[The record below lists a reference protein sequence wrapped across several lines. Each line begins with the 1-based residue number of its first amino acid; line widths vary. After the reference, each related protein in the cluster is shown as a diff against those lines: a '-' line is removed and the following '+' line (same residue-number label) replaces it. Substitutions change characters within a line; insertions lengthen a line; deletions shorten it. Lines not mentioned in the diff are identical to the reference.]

1 MHENQWFSVDF
12 TLWSI
17 YHTSAFT
24 CIQPKN
30 IFLFLLNQVFD
41 HKVNTRGGPNI
52 RFSLDSF
59 NTFQLLLEIHD
70 GRLVDFSRN
79 NNMIYLFP
87 TSCVFLFLLNQVFD
101 CE

>member
-12 TLWSI
+12 TSWSI
-17 YHTSAFT
+17 YQTSTFT

-41 HKVNTRGGPNI
+41 HKVNARGGPNI

-59 NTFQLLLEIHD
+59 NIFDSCWKIKTGDWLT
-70 GRLVDFSRN
+70 LVYT
-79 NNMIYLFP
+79 I
-87 TSCVFLFLLNQVFD
+87 T
-101 CE
+101 